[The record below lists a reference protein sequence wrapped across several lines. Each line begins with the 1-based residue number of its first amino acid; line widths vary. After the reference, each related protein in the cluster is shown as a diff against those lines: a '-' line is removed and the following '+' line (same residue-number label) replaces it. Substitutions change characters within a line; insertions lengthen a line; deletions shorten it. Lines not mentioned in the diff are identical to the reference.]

1 MGQPDAALLAAAA
14 KTGLIWVRPAA
25 GGRTWA
31 VWHVWHDAAFVLVTG
46 PGEQELPQLPDMVDV
61 IVRSK
66 DSGARL
72 LTVSARAQVLD
83 ADGSRWLA
91 AAEALAANRLNSAHA
106 PADLP
111 AYWRSVGVR
120 IVRLQP
126 EEACEHPGS
135 YRSGSGAAPPSPS
148 PATTSGWRPWHLR
161 GRRGLRRAR
170 RLRR

>member
-14 KTGLIWVRPAA
+14 KTGLIWVRPDA

-31 VWHVWHDAAFVLVTG
+31 VWHVWHEGAFVLVAG
-46 PGEQELPQLPDMVDV
+46 PGEQELPEVPETVEV
-61 IVRSK
+61 VVRSK

-72 LTVSARAQVLD
+72 LTVTARAQVLGPDD
-83 ADGSRWLA
+83 ARWPA
-91 AAEALAANRLNSAHA
+91 AAGALAASRLNSAHA

-111 AYWRSVGVR
+111 DHWRTTGVR
-120 IVRLQP
+120 IVRLLP
-126 EEACEHPGS
+126 ADSGEHPGS
-135 YRSGSGAAPPSPS
+135 YHTGSGAAPPSPS

-170 RLRR
+170 RSRR